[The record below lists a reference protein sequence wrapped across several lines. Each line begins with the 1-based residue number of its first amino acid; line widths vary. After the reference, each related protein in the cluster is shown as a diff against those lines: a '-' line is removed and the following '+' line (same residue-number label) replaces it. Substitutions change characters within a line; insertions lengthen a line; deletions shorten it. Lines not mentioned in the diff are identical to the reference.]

1 MDGNRIIEGDT
12 STGKDIYNFKVSARS
27 NTVAVETVQEDGLHY
42 WWYNGHEFNDV
53 LPGHWGEYGLQ
64 MQNGGTIFYTSH
76 YDISGRTVVSNDN
89 AMGRFNAIMDEFH
102 IDSLRRDPRTDFG
115 IYQVSINGEFP
126 ESGLVPLTFVTDI
139 VGITPD
145 VKGLKI
151 DSCLPAD
158 MTYAGVAEYNYG
170 NRKYHIEVNKNLTE
184 PVVTY
189 DGEKYTVKLPANKT
203 YYITLQNKLIEA

>member
-1 MDGNRIIEGDT
+1 
-12 STGKDIYNFKVSARS
+12 
-27 NTVAVETVQEDGLHY
+27 
-42 WWYNGHEFNDV
+42 
-53 LPGHWGEYGLQ
+53 

-76 YDISGRTVVSNDN
+76 YDVSGRTTISGDN
-89 AMGRFNAIMDEFH
+89 AMSRFNTIMDEFH
-102 IDSLRRDPRTDFG
+102 IDSLRRDPRTSFG

-151 DSCLPAD
+151 NSCLPSD
-158 MTYAGVAEYNYG
+158 MTYAGVSEYNYG
-170 NRKYHIEVNKNLTE
+170 NRTYCIEVNKSLTA

-189 DGEKYTVKLPANKT
+189 DGVKYTVKLPANKT